1 MSEFLTAVLS
11 GIATG
16 GIYAIVG
23 MSYSLV
29 YRTTGVFNFAQ
40 GDFVMLAT
48 LLAYTFGTA
57 VGLPMVAVL
66 VIVALLVGMLGPVV
80 DVIAVLPHRRLGDPG
95 MTWLI
100 STLGVSL
107 IIENLAQRFW
117 GSNPLAVKSILSNQT
132 YHLNSVVVPSPTQFL
147 PMAAAIV
154 VAVVYELFRRRTL
167 TGRTFDASGED
178 GEAAELRKIDT
189 RRLGIITFFLGA
201 ALAGLAGVII
211 GPTTFAAYNIGAGF
225 AIYGFLAMA
234 IGGFGSV
241 LGAVVGGAVVG
252 LVFGVSGLYIGSGYG
267 SSIMLGVIVIIM
279 LVRPN
284 GLFAIRSERVV

>member
-1 MSEFLTAVLS
+1 VSEFLTAVLS

-16 GIYAIVG
+16 GIYALVG

-40 GDFVMLAT
+40 GDFVMMGT
-48 LLAYTFGTA
+48 LVAYSFGTA

-66 VIVALLVGMLGPVV
+66 ALVAVLVGFLGPIT
-80 DVIAVLPHRRLGDPG
+80 DLIAVIPHRRLGDPG

-107 IIENLAQRFW
+107 ILENLAQRYW
-117 GSNPLAVKSILSNQT
+117 GSSPEPVNTLLSNLT
-132 YHLNSVVVPSPTQFL
+132 YHVGGVTIPSLTQFL
-147 PMAAAIV
+147 PFGAAIV
-154 VAVVYELFRRRTL
+154 IAVAYEVYRRTTL
-167 TGRTFDASGED
+167 FGKTLDAAGED
-178 GEAAELRKIDT
+178 SEAAELRKIDT
-189 RRLGIITFFLGA
+189 RKLGLTVFFAGA
-201 ALAGLAGVII
+201 VLAGIAGVLI

-225 AIYGFLAMA
+225 AIYGFLAIA

-241 LGAVVGGAVVG
+241 YGAVVGGTVVG
-252 LVFGVSGLYIGSGYG
+252 LVFGISGLYIGSGYG
-267 SSIMLGVIVIIM
+267 SSIMLGVIVVIM

-284 GLFAIRSERVV
+284 GLFALRAERMV